1 MGYAKFAVPVLT
13 APDRQKRAANAMPPC
28 RGSTLPMA
36 DKALLDNPELVLV
49 RPVPAAGTVSDGK
62 NFDLRV
68 VIEVGHNVGLI
79 IGS

>member
-1 MGYAKFAVPVLT
+1 
-13 APDRQKRAANAMPPC
+13 MPPC

-49 RPVPAAGTVSDGK
+49 RPVPAAATVSGGK
-62 NFDLRV
+62 NFDLRA

>member
-1 MGYAKFAVPVLT
+1 
-13 APDRQKRAANAMPPC
+13 MPRC

-36 DKALLDNPELVLV
+36 DKAFLDNPALVLI
-49 RPVPAAGTVSDGK
+49 RPVPAAGTVTGGK
-62 NFDLRV
+62 NFDLRA